1 VVRAYAVAFLG
12 GLLLA
17 VVLTRFVRDFS
28 VARRWVV
35 PPKSNRHVHAFPVP
49 RLGGVAI
56 FMSFLAVI
64 GVAVSQP
71 KMLNLPGPFAARI
84 VLAILG
90 PAMIV
95 FLMGLYDDFHSLRP
109 YWKFG
114 IQTAAAICL
123 YLGGIR
129 IHQFDLFGVG
139 RLLQTAIALPLT
151 IFWVLLITNA
161 FNLIDGLDGLAGG
174 SALFSTIVVFLMSLL
189 MGNQLVAFL
198 SIALGGTIAGFL
210 HYNFYPATIFLGDSV
225 SLFTGFV
232 LSALA
237 LAGSQKSTTIV
248 AVAIPMVAF
257 GLPILDVCLA
267 VTRRFLSRKPLFEA
281 DDDHIHHKL
290 LNRGLSQREAV
301 LLLYLVTA
309 GFAVLSLVL
318 LHNAGLIALVLGVIG
333 IGVWF
338 GVKHLRYSEFSEL
351 QALVQRAK
359 RRKESTANNIRIRR
373 AAEALNSCADF
384 QAIHS
389 VLKDTLQP
397 LGFDGFQ
404 LKIDLPDHHPESCL
418 TLLPPNG
425 DSSLQNYPGH
435 PQTLDFAWELTLEL
449 IPAAGH
455 TSGHF
460 TLFRTSRGEP
470 LLVDFDL
477 LCSEFRI
484 AVSNAVRQAMSR
496 AEESGRVVAHED
508 PPLAAKA
515 ASTSSSD

>member
-1 VVRAYAVAFLG
+1 MIRAKQEVNEQKVKGTRKLARRLIYAIAAVLLGCTAVRAQNSRPSSIVNSNLGRENLRRVAASAGEIKAVLLKDA
-12 GLLLA
+12 GLMVELK
-17 VVLTRFVRDFS
+17 
-28 VARRWVV
+28 RWVAKDATDHGQLV
-35 PPKSNRHVHAFPVP
+35 SDSD
-49 RLGGVAI
+49 LTDEAI
-56 FMSFLAVI
+56 FERLASD
-64 GVAVSQP
+64 A
-71 KMLNLPGPFAARI
+71 PFR
-84 VLAILG
+84 
-90 PAMIV
+90 
-95 FLMGLYDDFHSLRP
+95 
-109 YWKFG
+109 
-114 IQTAAAICL
+114 
-123 YLGGIR
+123 
-129 IHQFDLFGVG
+129 
-139 RLLQTAIALPLT
+139 
-151 IFWVLLITNA
+151 
-161 FNLIDGLDGLAGG
+161 
-174 SALFSTIVVFLMSLL
+174 
-189 MGNQLVAFL
+189 
-198 SIALGGTIAGFL
+198 SIATVLVQQYGYL
-210 HYNFYPATIFLGDSV
+210 LPKLNPERQPPA
-225 SLFTGFV
+225 
-232 LSALA
+232 
-237 LAGSQKSTTIV
+237 
-248 AVAIPMVAF
+248 
-257 GLPILDVCLA
+257 
-267 VTRRFLSRKPLFEA
+267 EA
-281 DDDHIHHKL
+281 PSHESHKL

-389 VLKDTLQP
+389 ILKDALQP

-404 LKIDLPDHHPESCL
+404 LKIDLPDHQPESCL
-418 TLLPPNG
+418 TLLPPDGN
-425 DSSLQNYPGH
+425 SSLQSYPDH

-496 AEESGRVVAHED
+496 AEKSSKVVAHED
-508 PPLAAKA
+508 PPLAARA